1 MPLNSRLL
9 GLPEKHVTSG
19 PMGYRGILGAWSS
32 VGLGPL
38 EVGKNLDR
46 PVSERMEP
54 NIYMRDRNNSDNC
67 LFRLPE

>member
-1 MPLNSRLL
+1 M
-9 GLPEKHVTSG
+9 PEKHVTLG

-54 NIYMRDRNNSDNC
+54 NIYIYAGQK
-67 LFRLPE
+67 

>member
-38 EVGKNLDR
+38 EVGKNLDC

-54 NIYMRDRNNSDNC
+54 NIYIYAGQK
-67 LFRLPE
+67 